1 MFNGKTWKKDKLWL
15 VEIPT
20 LDIVTQGKSKK
31 NALFMI
37 KDAIEELVDD
47 KNFHIKITLSGDNEF
62 IVWANDVAPLVA
74 LMLKR
79 QRLKNGLSLSDMQER
94 LHVKSRNSYA
104 QYEQGRS
111 MPSVQKFIELLHA
124 MGETTF
130 LSCAH
135 NEK

>member
-1 MFNGKTWKKDKLWL
+1 MFNGKTWKNGKLWL
-15 VEIPT
+15 IEIPA

-31 NALFMI
+31 NALFMV
-37 KDAIEELVDD
+37 KDAIEELVNE
-47 KNFHIKITLSGDNEF
+47 KAFRIKITLSKDGEF

-94 LHVKSRNSYA
+94 LHTKSKNAYA

-111 MPSVQKFIELLHA
+111 VPSVQKFLQFLRA
-124 MGETTF
+124 MGEMTI
-130 LSCAH
+130 LNCAH
-135 NEK
+135 EA